1 MKFRSGFQGRVA
13 ALGVASLALV
23 AATGAPAFAGSAVGS
38 SHTPVWVATPPFKVH
53 GNATSTYQSG
63 YAPAQIQGAYGLNQV
78 SETGAGE
85 TIAIVDAYGSPTIQN
100 DLNVFDSQFGLAAGT
115 VTIAYPNGKPSK
127 TDGGWALETS
137 LDVEWAHALAPGAKI
152 LLVVAKSNSTSNLVS
167 AINYATSNGAQVVS
181 NSWGGSEFS
190 SGASYDSHFEHAGVV
205 YLASA
210 GDSGGAIEWP
220 TASPYVVGVG
230 GTSLTVTS
238 SNGYGGE
245 SAWSSSGGGL
255 SQYEGA
261 PAHQSN

>member
-1 MKFRSGFQGRVA
+1 MA
-13 ALGVASLALV
+13 A
-23 AATGAPAFAGSAVGS
+23 
-38 SHTPVWVATPPFKVH
+38 
-53 GNATSTYQSG
+53 
-63 YAPAQIQGAYGLNQV
+63 
-78 SETGAGE
+78 E
-85 TIAIVDAYGSPTIQN
+85 D
-100 DLNVFDSQFGLAAGT
+100 
-115 VTIAYPNGKPSK
+115 
-127 TDGGWALETS
+127 
-137 LDVEWAHALAPGAKI
+137 
-152 LLVVAKSNSTSNLVS
+152 
-167 AINYATSNGAQVVS
+167 YATSHGAQVVS